1 VKIFQFFTTR
11 PDTIYGV
18 TFMVIA
24 PEHPF
29 LERVKDQKV
38 KDFIRQIKAQSLIE
52 RLSEEKEKE
61 GIDTGIKI
69 INPF

>member
-1 VKIFQFFTTR
+1 
-11 PDTIYGV
+11 
-18 TFMVIA
+18 MVIA